1 MRDKSKICLPKVCS
15 DWTLDARKIKD
26 TKRLSVSGKSC
37 WNVKK
42 KNQLTISAC

>member
-26 TKRLSVSGKSC
+26 TKRLSVVSG
-37 WNVKK
+37 NH
-42 KNQLTISAC
+42 AGM